1 MNKLSGKVKCSC
13 KCQAMSSN
21 QNHLVSFNK
30 LKRVV
35 NAVNYLKMNPI
46 IILTKIDSTFAIK
59 TTLFPNTCD
68 LFFLKHLSLVES
80 YWLIACLQTCYP
92 TLYTS
97 RSHIEFFLCH
107 CWEGKKKQTTEKK
120 NKSKEVLYQSMLVLN
135 GKNYARLLE

>member
-13 KCQAMSSN
+13 KYQAMSSN

-59 TTLFPNTCD
+59 TTLFLNTCD
-68 LFFLKHLSLVES
+68 LFFLKDLSLQS
-80 YWLIACLQTCYP
+80 K
-92 TLYTS
+92 
-97 RSHIEFFLCH
+97 FLNLVALMNPRLPV
-107 CWEGKKKQTTEKK
+107 K
-120 NKSKEVLYQSMLVLN
+120 NKLHILRTMHKRKSRTLVFPC
-135 GKNYARLLE
+135 LLQILDVPKC